1 MKPTIQ
7 FAKKTGRQGSLDV
20 SFAGDW
26 IHYLQ
31 EALGL
36 AIFMIAA
43 CFFGSMLQSPHSSW
57 QEIIPNGW
65 LRLVILAITMGVTAL
80 FIFYFPFTAASG
92 SHINPAVTITF
103 WRLGKINNRK
113 ALFYILSQFTGGT
126 LAVYIMREV
135 MGDLLIDPPINSI
148 TTVPQNV
155 GLWPVLAIEW
165 LIAFLTML
173 MILIT
178 SENTSLKKYT
188 RILAGVLVA
197 VWVILAG
204 PVTGFGMNP
213 ARTFASALPANTWT
227 AFWIYVIGP
236 LGGMLSAAEF
246 FLFIRKKRKGGKYV
260 HV

>member
-1 MKPTIQ
+1 MKAPIQ
-7 FAKKTGRQGSLDV
+7 FARKTGRQGSMNF
-20 SFAGDW
+20 SFAGDG

-43 CFFGSMLQSPHSSW
+43 CFFGSLLQSPQSSW
-57 QEIIPNGW
+57 QEIIPSEW
-65 LRLVILAITMGVTAL
+65 LRLVILAITMGVTAI

-103 WRLGKINNRK
+103 WRLGKMNKRK
-113 ALFYILSQFTGGT
+113 TMFYILSQFMGGT
-126 LAVYIMREV
+126 LAVYIMRWF

-148 TTVPQNV
+148 ATVPQNV
-155 GLWPVLAIEW
+155 GLWPVLTIEL
-165 LIAFLTML
+165 LIAFLTMV
-173 MILIT
+173 MILFT
-178 SENTSLKKYT
+178 SENTRLKKYT
-188 RILAGVLVA
+188 RILSGVLVA

-227 AFWIYVIGP
+227 GFWIYMISPV
-236 LGGMLSAAEF
+236 GGMLSAAEF
-246 FLFIRKKRKGGKYV
+246 FLFIRKKRKEVK
-260 HV
+260 